1 MSKKKK
7 TAPNRHLGTFQLL
20 DNRNVVGE
28 LKLDGKNTN
37 VRIHLDSPIESQ
49 NIVKGT
55 GVSYAGQQITLIDC
69 ISQPPSF
76 IQTKE
81 DEFRYYANIFPHYV
95 ALGSHHFDPDANCI
109 KRISF
114 QPKDIYT
121 LFYDHDVLGHRF
133 SKREDLEALLK
144 DGARTVPLGEHPHF
158 IYFSGKYCA
167 IEATTSIGKI
177 SVHHRP
183 AFNTRPPASAHID
196 NRMLIS
202 LEFHSHLTFKEAMD
216 NLLTLN
222 CFLSYVAG
230 RVQGIKNIEIETS
243 IDADETPKPLA
254 VFASYATKTS
264 AKGSHHK
271 PHAGDIPLNPI
282 NSPDEFKRVLT
293 SWIDRHHEW
302 AASRW
307 RYVGCLEKGDLYD
320 IDRLVA
326 AANMFDILPPDAT
339 PIPASISAELE
350 KARKEC
356 QKIFRDLPVSPDRN
370 SILNSLGRIGKPSLP
385 KKVNYRAQIVANHFG
400 KSLPEISTACTTG
413 VKIRNYFVHGS
424 LNGIN
429 YKKIQPLIPFLTDAL
444 EFVFSASDL
453 IEAGWDTQQWLDNH
467 HGFGHSFSRFLIH
480 YKEHSDE
487 LIKALDSDTE
497 LSSSE

>member
-1 MSKKKK
+1 MS
-7 TAPNRHLGTFQLL
+7 PNRHLGTFQVL
-20 DNRNVVGE
+20 DNHYVVGE
-28 LKLDGKNTN
+28 LKLDGKKTT

-55 GVSYAGQQITLIDC
+55 GVSYAGQQITLINC
-69 ISQPPSF
+69 ISEPPSF
-76 IQTKE
+76 IQIKD

-95 ALGSHHFDPDANCI
+95 ALGSHHFDPDENCI

-114 QPKDIYT
+114 KPKDINT
-121 LFYDHDVLGHRF
+121 IFHDHELFGHRF
-133 SKREDLEALLK
+133 SKREDLEPLLK
-144 DGARTVPLGEHPHF
+144 DGNRSITIDESPHF

-167 IEATTSIGKI
+167 IEVNTSIGKI

-183 AFNTRPPASAHID
+183 AFDTHPPARAHID

-202 LEFHSHLTFKEAMD
+202 LEFHSHLTFKEAME
-216 NLLTLN
+216 NLSTLN
-222 CFLSYVAG
+222 CFLSYMAG
-230 RVQGIKNIEIETS
+230 RVQGIKNIEVETF
-243 IDADETPKPLA
+243 IDTDIPKPLA

-264 AKGSHHK
+264 AKGSYHK
-271 PHAGDIPLNPI
+271 PHAGDIPFNPI
-282 NSPDEFKRVLT
+282 KSPDEFARILT
-293 SWIDRHHEW
+293 NWIDRHHEW

-320 IDRLVA
+320 VDRLVA

-339 PIPASISAELE
+339 PIPATISVELE
-350 KARKEC
+350 KAKKEC
-356 QKIFRDLPVSPDRN
+356 KKIFKDLPISPDRN

-385 KKVNYRAQIVANHFG
+385 KKVESRVQIVATHFG
-400 KSLPEISTACTTG
+400 KVLPELSTACTAG

-429 YKKIQPLIPFLTDAL
+429 YNKIESLIPFLTDAL
-444 EFVFSASDL
+444 EFVFSVSDL
-453 IEAGWDTQQWLDNH
+453 IEAGWDPQQWLANH

-487 LIKALDSDTE
+487 LQKALGSDTK
-497 LSSSE
+497 LHINK